1 MMKISIQKTAAS
13 QRVDQLLRLE
23 HMVARCI
30 ASADSVSTALIT
42 VIRSICETQDW
53 ECGRY
58 LRVDEQ
64 AGVLRFSECW
74 NAPGD
79 AIEQFIA
86 SKREAVF
93 GPGAGLA
100 GRAWQSGQPAWIAD
114 IKNDAR
120 SLKAAV
126 TLQTG
131 MHCAFHF
138 PVMSEGKTI
147 GVLAFNSRKVR
158 EPDDRL
164 LQAVRVIGSQLGQFL
179 QRKQAEEDLRQF
191 RLALDNSADMI
202 LLMDRKTM
210 RYVDVNQTAC
220 KLLGYSREEL
230 LKMGPGELLPESL
243 DELARAHDE
252 LIADPSS
259 LSRMRSHF
267 RCRDGST
274 IPFESTR
281 HVLRSGDNLI
291 IAAICRDIR
300 EQLAAEEAQRQQVAL
315 IARSADK
322 DRLLRLF
329 YDLPFVGLAI
339 TSPRSKRWLQV
350 NDYMCG
356 MLGYPREELLELAWT
371 EITHPDD
378 LPANLAL
385 FQRLTAGEFD
395 TFQLDKRFLRKDGAI
410 VDTTTEVRCM
420 RRPDGSVETVIIMV
434 RDITEQKRA
443 QREMQKLQ
451 EQLRDQAVHDP
462 LTGLYNR
469 RYLDETMGR
478 ELIRATRYGRPVG
491 IVMCDID
498 HFKVINDV
506 HGHLVGDEVLRVF
519 AELLGKN
526 ARGSDIVCRYGGE
539 EFLLFFPDMPPVIAY
554 QRAEQ
559 LRTAFAEKR
568 ITSGAVV
575 VQVTASFGVAA
586 FPENGKTND
595 ELIRAAD
602 EAMYEAK
609 KAGRDRVIVSKK

>member
-1 MMKISIQKTAAS
+1 
-13 QRVDQLLRLE
+13 
-23 HMVARCI
+23 
-30 ASADSVSTALIT
+30 
-42 VIRSICETQDW
+42 
-53 ECGRY
+53 
-58 LRVDEQ
+58 
-64 AGVLRFSECW
+64 
-74 NAPGD
+74 
-79 AIEQFIA
+79 
-86 SKREAVF
+86 
-93 GPGAGLA
+93 
-100 GRAWQSGQPAWIAD
+100 
-114 IKNDAR
+114 
-120 SLKAAV
+120 
-126 TLQTG
+126 
-131 MHCAFHF
+131 
-138 PVMSEGKTI
+138 
-147 GVLAFNSRKVR
+147 
-158 EPDDRL
+158 
-164 LQAVRVIGSQLGQFL
+164 
-179 QRKQAEEDLRQF
+179 
-191 RLALDNSADMI
+191 
-202 LLMDRKTM
+202 
-210 RYVDVNQTAC
+210 
-220 KLLGYSREEL
+220 
-230 LKMGPGELLPESL
+230 
-243 DELARAHDE
+243 
-252 LIADPSS
+252 
-259 LSRMRSHF
+259 
-267 RCRDGST
+267 
-274 IPFESTR
+274 
-281 HVLRSGDNLI
+281 
-291 IAAICRDIR
+291 
-300 EQLAAEEAQRQQVAL
+300 
-315 IARSADK
+315 
-322 DRLLRLF
+322 
-329 YDLPFVGLAI
+329 
-339 TSPRSKRWLQV
+339 
-350 NDYMCG
+350 MCG